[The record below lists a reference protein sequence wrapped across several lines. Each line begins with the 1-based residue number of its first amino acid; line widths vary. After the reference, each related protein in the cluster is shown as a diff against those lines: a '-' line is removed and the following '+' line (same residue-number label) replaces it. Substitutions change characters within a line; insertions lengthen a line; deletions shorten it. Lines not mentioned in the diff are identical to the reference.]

1 MAERSRRPWAGGGRM
16 VGIAAGVCFALALAG
31 FGAALEG
38 YDQRIHPVALLGA
51 AGVPRATAFNLL
63 AFVVPGLLAAT
74 VALRRRGGLPAR
86 AAMPARLG
94 WTLALLAALAFAAQG
109 LLPLG
114 ASGPDAGAG
123 RLHGVAW
130 GLWGIAFA
138 AATLSLSLDALSA
151 RRVLPATGH
160 AVAGVLVFALGWL
173 AGDALPVAAAQRAA
187 YACWFTWLA
196 CTGWACTTRL
206 RPSALAR

>member
-1 MAERSRRPWAGGGRM
+1 MAGRSGQRRARVARM
-16 VGIAAGVCFALALAG
+16 AGIAAGTCFALALAG

-63 AFVVPGLLAAT
+63 AFIVPGALAAL
-74 VALRRRGGLPAR
+74 VALRRRGVLPRR
-86 AAMPARLG
+86 AAWPQRLG
-94 WTLALLAALAFAAQG
+94 WALALLAALAFTAQG
-109 LLPLG
+109 LLPLD
-114 ASGPDAGAG
+114 ASAPDAGAG

-138 AATLSLSLDALSA
+138 AATLSLALAALGA
-151 RRVLPATGH
+151 RRALPAVGH
-160 AVAGVLVFALGWL
+160 GVAGVLVFALAWL
-173 AGDALPVAAAQRAA
+173 AGDAVPVALAQRAA
-187 YACWFTWLA
+187 YACWFAWLA
-196 CTGWACTTRL
+196 CAGWPPSTRL